1 MLIQR
6 FFKPVSFLRS
16 TYINSFS
23 KPIVSLPRHF
33 SSSSRTLN
41 DMSNE
46 EKSLTLPVLDEA
58 ELKDGEMKQVEFGEG
73 ENKGKVLLVKVGG
86 KVVSNRSSALER
98 LQHARLTIC
107 RAFRIISSPI
117 RESARITEHLW

>member
-6 FFKPVSFLRS
+6 LFKPVSFLRS
-16 TYINSFS
+16 TYTNSFS
-23 KPIVSLPRHF
+23 KPIVSFPRRL

-58 ELKDGEMKQVEFGEG
+58 ELKDGEMKQVEFGDG

-98 LQHARLTIC
+98 L
-107 RAFRIISSPI
+107 
-117 RESARITEHLW
+117 